1 MRRNCRTMSY
11 SFTLRPTIRVSLCT
25 TCRDA
30 RPHTPPAPAP
40 HPRPA
45 HLLSLDVTLDLG
57 DLDLHGVQLLVQHQ
71 GDVGRS
77 LRLVHRLEAEVRER
91 DVPLAVV
98 LLGFAGCGVAGGTLT
113 GCPPSST

>member
-30 RPHTPPAPAP
+30 RPHTPLAPAP

-45 HLLSLDVTLDLG
+45 RLRLLSQDAGSHWGATTL
-57 DLDLHGVQLLVQHQ
+57 VWRTVNRQAPRLL
-71 GDVGRS
+71 
-77 LRLVHRLEAEVRER
+77 
-91 DVPLAVV
+91 
-98 LLGFAGCGVAGGTLT
+98 
-113 GCPPSST
+113 